1 MATLLLVL
9 GIVLLIVG
17 YVIYCIDP
25 DIGYADGESLGFGIG
40 FTGACISVI
49 SLIAVICLGIS
60 VSQLKVIDDKIAMY
74 QEENTKIEQQIADVV
89 KGYQKHEKDIFE
101 NVTPESAVTL
111 VSLYP
116 ELKSDT
122 LVQSQIEVYVANNC
136 EIKSLKAQQINGDVY
151 RWWLY
156 FGG

>member
-1 MATLLLVL
+1 MVILLLVL
-9 GIVLLIVG
+9 GIAAAIAGVCIYYNCRFENADEEVIGGAIGLIG
-17 YVIYCIDP
+17 GII
-25 DIGYADGESLGFGIG
+25 AAMSLAAI
-40 FTGACISVI
+40 II
-49 SLIAVICLGIS
+49 LGIN
-60 VSQLKVIDDKIAMY
+60 VSELKVIDEKIAMY

-101 NVTPESAVTL
+101 NVTPDSAVTL

-122 LVQSQIEVYVANNC
+122 LVQSQIEVYVSNNEC
-136 EIKSLKAQQINGDVY
+136 IKDLKEQQINGDVY